1 MRSVLVVAVICLLAL
16 FGCEK
21 QEEPATASSVK
32 QLEWPPRTGRNDQSA
47 ASIMQ
52 DAQLT
57 LEIPETA
64 KVKYSGA
71 QEPVGGNFAPVVGG
85 FDVSGGTLFSKVGP
99 IQKEATFH
107 AWAYVYSDGEKKEVV
122 GWGPCLTSG
131 EIIVSNIFTQDVPS
145 NFMVENSF
153 DAEDFGPRYTLITLD
168 PSKGHRLCIWLKL
181 PDTGMRVSGG
191 ITKLGSGEVGGKVAD
206 SIDSTD
212 DLLFNTAGYIGTTAT
227 FGDKKFLRQKD
238 GWYLGTKKVS
248 R

>member
-1 MRSVLVVAVICLLAL
+1 MRSVVVVAVISVLAL
-16 FGCEK
+16 CGCGK
-21 QEEPATASSVK
+21 EEQPATASSAK
-32 QLEWPPRTGRNDQSA
+32 QIEWPPRTGRNDQSA

-71 QEPVGGNFAPVVGG
+71 QEPVGGNFAPVVGR
-85 FDVSGGTLFSKVGP
+85 FDVSGGTLVSKVGP

-107 AWAYVYSDGEKKEVV
+107 AWAYVYSDGKEKEVV

-131 EIIVSNIFTQDVPS
+131 EIIVSNSVMQDVPS
-145 NFMVENSF
+145 HFMVENSF

-168 PSKGHRLCIWLKL
+168 PSKGHRLCIWLKV

-191 ITKLGSGEVGGKVAD
+191 LTKFCSGELGGKVAD
-206 SIDSTD
+206 SMGSTD
-212 DLLFNTAGYIGTTAT
+212 DLLFNTAGYIGTTVT
-227 FGDKKFLRQKD
+227 FGDNKFLRQKD